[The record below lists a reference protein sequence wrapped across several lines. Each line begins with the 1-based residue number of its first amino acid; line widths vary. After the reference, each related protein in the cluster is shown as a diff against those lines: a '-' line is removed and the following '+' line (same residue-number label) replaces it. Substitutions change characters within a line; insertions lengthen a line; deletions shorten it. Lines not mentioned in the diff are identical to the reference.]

1 LVPAIYFTPFRGI
14 IRPSGRG
21 FMDFESKYFKTID
34 WVIVCVL
41 IGFGIYSYIGIS
53 GASPHLSL
61 EGTQMLWY
69 CIGFVF
75 LTIVLLF
82 DYNHIGNF
90 TYIFYGIGILLLVGV
105 LFTEP
110 INNTT
115 SWYNLGFFSFQPA
128 ELMKIITIMTLA
140 KYLSKKVE
148 QEEKP
153 FERLIELIP
162 IFAIIGAPMLL
173 ILIQPDLGNAVVFTG
188 ILISMMIVGGVKGR
202 HFALFGALA
211 GSFFGFMTYLY
222 QFNQN
227 LFFKIIKSYQW
238 DRFVFWVNPDLDPGG
253 KGFQLKQS
261 LIAIGSGQLMG
272 KGINAGTQ
280 ARFGWVPVG
289 ESDFIFTV
297 IAEELG
303 FLGASLLI
311 FLFFL
316 LVYRMVRIAMDAKDP
331 FGTYLVSGII
341 GMFVFQIFENIGM
354 TIQLMPITGIT
365 LPFISYGGSSLV
377 TNFIIIGLVLNVGM
391 RRKKLMFD

>member
-1 LVPAIYFTPFRGI
+1 
-14 IRPSGRG
+14 
-21 FMDFESKYFKTID
+21 MDFEAKYFKTID
-34 WVIVCVL
+34 WVIVLIL
-41 IGFGIYSYIGIS
+41 IGFGIFSYLGIS
-53 GASPHLSL
+53 GASPNLSL
-61 EGTQMLWY
+61 EGKQVIWY
-69 CIGFVF
+69 TIGFFFMTV
-75 LTIVLLF
+75 VLLF
-82 DYNHIGNF
+82 DYNMIGNLS
-90 TYIFYGIGILLLVGV
+90 YIFYFVGLVLLVGV
-105 LFTEP
+105 LFTP
-110 INNTT
+110 PVNNAT

-140 KYLSKKVE
+140 KYLAKRAE
-148 QEEKP
+148 QEEP
-153 FERLIELIP
+153 FSKIYELIP
-162 IFAIIGAPMLL
+162 IFAIIGVPMLL

-202 HFALFGALA
+202 HFLLFGALA

-222 QFNQN
+222 QFKQEI
-227 LFFKIIKSYQW
+227 FFKLIKPYQW
-238 DRFVFWVNPDLDPGG
+238 NRIVYWLDPELDPVGM
-253 KGFQLKQS
+253 GFQLKQS
-261 LIAIGSGQLMG
+261 LIAIGSGQLLG

-280 ARFGWVPVG
+280 AKFGWVPVG

-303 FLGASLLI
+303 FLGGSLLI

-316 LVYRMVRIAMDAKDP
+316 LIYRMVRIAMDAKDA
-331 FGTYLVSGII
+331 FGSYLVSGVI

-377 TNFIIIGLVLNVGM
+377 TNFIIVGLILNVGM